1 MIKRLSLTCASLI
14 CAVMLFPQFVNA
26 LDSPATTLAI
36 GGAKMPAY
44 PDGQNLF
51 GKDYKVV
58 DTAFSARD
66 SCDYTIDR
74 IRTVRTETF
83 RYLRNCFP
91 DWPCCKCNI
100 GTSAPRLLTCPP
112 TDPPAI
118 AAAVCEHGT
127 IGWGSHDHCCGFRG
141 ALLRSAGISVID
153 PRTRSAAAQ
162 SAFSVNVNVLGITQ
176 QRSPAAVAAARPRGE
191 SSITK
196 ALAGGQPLRLRAN
209 RYDSGSGFDCA

>member
-26 LDSPATTLAI
+26 LDSPDTTLAF

-58 DTAFSARD
+58 DSAFSARD

-91 DWPCCKCNI
+91 DWPLLQVQYWDKRPEVVDMPAHRSTGYCR
-100 GTSAPRLLTCPP
+100 GGLWARDDRL
-112 TDPPAI
+112 
-118 AAAVCEHGT
+118 
-127 IGWGSHDHCCGFRG
+127 
-141 ALLRSAGISVID
+141 
-153 PRTRSAAAQ
+153 
-162 SAFSVNVNVLGITQ
+162 
-176 QRSPAAVAAARPRGE
+176 GE
-191 SSITK
+191 
-196 ALAGGQPLRLRAN
+196 P
-209 RYDSGSGFDCA
+209 